1 MTYNIGVDSGG
12 THVVAMAWDLQG
24 HVVAQGEAG
33 PGNILMDQALT
44 IQNIT
49 SAITTIFDQ
58 VAQSDCQQILI
69 GIAGIETTN
78 NQAELATLFKQRF
91 SINAAVISDA
101 YLALVNGLEGEDG
114 TLIISGTG
122 SIVYGQQNKQQF
134 RVGGWGNLLGDE
146 GSAYSISREALQVSL
161 QQLDRGETSQL
172 QDLVVSWYK
181 VDDVRSCIAKFY
193 QLDRQ
198 TIASF
203 AEYLAQV
210 AAAGNQ
216 DAKFIFEHQAQLLAE
231 QIVTLLNRYVAP
243 KPMRLAFSGS
253 VLENNADFRQLV
265 LGKVQEVYTQATSQ
279 VVTTN
284 NSRAVMF
291 WRYK

>member
-12 THVVAMAWDLQG
+12 THVVAMAWDMQG
-24 HVVAQGEAG
+24 RVVAQGEAG

-49 SAITTIFDQ
+49 SAIMTIFDQ
-58 VAQSDCQQILI
+58 VAQADCQQILI

-91 SINAAVISDA
+91 SVNVAVISDA

-122 SIVYGQQNKQQF
+122 SIVYGQQNKEQF

-161 QQLDRGETSQL
+161 QQLD
-172 QDLVVSWYK
+172 
-181 VDDVRSCIAKFY
+181 
-193 QLDRQ
+193 
-198 TIASF
+198 
-203 AEYLAQV
+203 
-210 AAAGNQ
+210 
-216 DAKFIFEHQAQLLAE
+216 
-231 QIVTLLNRYVAP
+231 
-243 KPMRLAFSGS
+243 
-253 VLENNADFRQLV
+253 
-265 LGKVQEVYTQATSQ
+265 
-279 VVTTN
+279 
-284 NSRAVMF
+284 
-291 WRYK
+291 